1 MQQPKNRVSH
11 VVYCFREENI
21 DKAAAFLTDVLG
33 AQFEDSSRPELGLRI
48 YISLESGLELI
59 APSPDIGAVGERFVR
74 FLDEHGEG
82 VYNIVYGVED
92 LDVTA
97 QRAERFVRFL
107 EEHGE
112 GVYNIVYGVEDLDVT
127 TERAE
132 RYGVGVTHR
141 SSFAHL
147 PPWQGRFDVLDE
159 AHLEPHLGMKITL
172 GRIEPSSSS

>member
-1 MQQPKNRVSH
+1 MVQQPKNRVSH
-11 VVYCFREENI
+11 VVYCFRDENI
-21 DKAAAFLTDVLG
+21 DKAADFLTNVLG
-33 AQFEDSSRPELGLRI
+33 AKFEDSSRPELGLRI
-48 YISLESGLELI
+48 LISLENGLELI

-92 LDVTA
+92 LDVT
-97 QRAERFVRFL
+97 
-107 EEHGE
+107 
-112 GVYNIVYGVEDLDVT
+112 
-127 TERAE
+127 TERAQ
-132 RYGVGVTHR
+132 RFGVGVTHR

-172 GRIEPSSSS
+172 GRIEPSPSSRPNT

>member
-11 VVYCFREENI
+11 VVYCFRAENI
-21 DKAAAFLTDVLG
+21 DKAAEFLTDVLG
-33 AQFEDSSRPELGLRI
+33 AKFEDSSRPELGLRI
-48 YISLESGLELI
+48 LISLENGLELI

-97 QRAERFVRFL
+97 QRAER
-107 EEHGE
+107 H
-112 GVYNIVYGVEDLDVT
+112 
-127 TERAE
+127 
-132 RYGVGVTHR
+132 GVGVTHR
-141 SSFAHL
+141 SSFAHV

-159 AHLEPHLGMKITL
+159 AHLEPYLGMKITL
-172 GRIEPSSSS
+172 GRIEPTASAS